1 MSCIPMVERRELE
14 QAETGCTT
22 CACCP
27 HCHIRVCKCQCCT
40 KCPTCRARVCVCGG
54 AFTRIGRIDLRARF
68 GMYQVDDS
76 GHMPCRYG
84 VIYALGHGRLSV
96 YIGDHYRVA
105 GALSRIPGVVN
116 CKKYTVPDDSGECEK
131 TYQFHLAQFDA
142 VAKVVK
148 PRRRR
153 TRRLTPGQKAALV
166 ARTAHARFKKGR
178 SASDQVSEP
187 PSN

>member
-1 MSCIPMVERRELE
+1 MSQLSFATPQGRTSCPCPR
-14 QAETGCTT
+14 
-22 CACCP
+22 CP
-27 HCHIRVCKCQCCT
+27 HCQVRTCKCTCCI
-40 KCPTCRARVCVCGG
+40 KCPTCKARICVCGG
-54 AFTRIGRIDLRARF
+54 AFTRIASINLRQRF
-68 GMYQVDDS
+68 GDVYQVDDS
-76 GHMPCRYG
+76 GSIQCRYG
-84 VIYALGHGRLSV
+84 TLYTLGHGRMAV
-96 YIGDHYRVA
+96 YIDDHYRA
-105 GALSRIPGVVN
+105 AAALSRIPGVVN
-116 CKKYTVPDDSGECEK
+116 CAKHTVPDDSGTCEK
-131 TYQFHLAQFDA
+131 TFQFHLAQFDA